1 MNWFAKAAA
10 RLAASLM
17 GLCLFAGAAL
27 GAEPDV
33 QGGADYPDIGRFDG
47 SWITFYDSKDF
58 DEYWFATGKVT
69 GAEHGEGQNLEGKV
83 TRIAYRLDPGPSILE
98 VTRNFEN
105 RLAAAGYETVWECKD
120 DECGGYDF
128 GYYGTE
134 ILPIPFMSVNLDDY
148 RYVAAHKPGSPN
160 TYAAILVSEVNREVL
175 AQVMVVE
182 TGEMEDRMVDAKQM
196 AEAISETGKIAIYGI
211 LFDYDKADIKPE
223 SRPALD
229 QIAEL
234 MDGNPDLKI
243 LVVGHT
249 DNEGSMEYNLDLSM
263 RRARSIVAELGS
275 AYGIAGERLSP
286 AGAGFLSP
294 VASNRT
300 EAGRT
305 ENRRVELVER

>member
-1 MNWFAKAAA
+1 L
-10 RLAASLM
+10 LAAVVAV
-17 GLCLFAGAAL
+17 GLGLGAAYA
-27 GAEPDV
+27 AEPDV
-33 QGGADYPDIGRFDG
+33 EGSADYPGIGRFDG
-47 SWITFYDSKDF
+47 SWITYYDMKDF

-69 GAEHGEGQNLEGKV
+69 GDQHGEGQNLEGKV
-83 TRIAYRLDPGPSILE
+83 TRIAYRLDVGPSILE

-105 RLAAAGYETVWECKD
+105 RLAEAGYEIVWKCKD
-120 DECGGYDF
+120 TECGGYDF

-175 AQVMVVE
+175 AQVMVAEV
-182 TGEMEDRMVDAKQM
+182 GEMEDRMVDAKEM
-196 AEAISETGKIAIYGI
+196 EEAISETGKIAIYGI

-229 QIAEL
+229 QIGEL
-234 MDGNPDLKI
+234 MKGNPELKI

-249 DNEGSMEYNLDLSM
+249 DNQGSMEYNLDLSM
-263 RRARSIVAELGS
+263 RRARAIVADLSGS
-275 AYGIAGERLSP
+275 YGIAGERLSP

-300 EAGRT
+300 EAGRA